1 MSSTFPGPTRT
12 SDTKR
17 PDLMNK
23 TARTRRFS
31 LFAIVG
37 LLLVLGL
44 GQSIH
49 RHMVFD
55 VPWLPGTAKSI
66 WSIEAGI
73 QFFGRGEPVSV
84 NLRRPTNQPGFA
96 VLDESGASPGYGL
109 SFVDH
114 IGLPTA
120 QWSIREA
127 TGRQTLYYRAEIL
140 QRDSDELD
148 EEPPP
153 RLQSRSWE
161 EPYATAAEAVLDQ
174 AFSLSADPFS
184 LTRQLINQFRESDLG
199 QNEQLLLDEVG
210 EQNIT
215 NLLADMLQSRDIPA
229 TTVYGLIL
237 EDGRRRQ
244 RLKPLLRVWSDDRS
258 EIFPL
263 GLTPAES
270 GLPLLLWQPTRGF
283 VLDVTGGSGSDLTF
297 SMLRSEFTNFGQVAT
312 ALGEAND
319 LLGFSIHTLPIQ
331 EQAMFKTIL
340 LLPIGALVVCLLR
353 ILVGLRTSGT
363 FMPVLI
369 ALAFIETSLV
379 TGLVGFLVVVAVGL
393 MIRSYMSHLNLL
405 LVARISAVIITVIT
419 IIALFSVFSYR
430 VGLTEGLKITFF
442 PLIILSWTVE
452 RMSILWEEEGWRE
465 VAIQGSGS
473 LLTAIAAYLAM
484 TNPLVRHL
492 SFNFL
497 GLQFVALALIMLLGS
512 YTGYRLLELRR
523 FKPLADQAH

>member
-1 MSSTFPGPTRT
+1 
-12 SDTKR
+12 
-17 PDLMNK
+17 MNT

-31 LFAIVG
+31 LLAIVG
-37 LLLVLGL
+37 LLSVLGF

-49 RHMVFD
+49 RHVVYD
-55 VPWLPGTAKSI
+55 VPWMPGTEKSI
-66 WSIEAGI
+66 WSIEASI
-73 QFFGRGEPVSV
+73 EFFGRGEPVSV
-84 NLRRPTNQPGFA
+84 NLRRPSDQAGFA

-127 TGRQTLYYRAEIL
+127 TGRQTLYYRAEVL
-140 QRDSDELD
+140 QRDADDLD

-161 EPYATAAEAVLDQ
+161 EPYSTAAETVLDQ

-184 LTRQLINQFRESDLG
+184 LTRQLISQFRASELG

-210 EQNIT
+210 ERNLT

-229 TTVYGLIL
+229 TTVYGLLL

-244 RLKPLLRVWSDDRS
+244 RLKPLLRVWSDSDS

-263 GLTPAES
+263 SLTAAES
-270 GLPLLLWQPTRGF
+270 QLPLLLWQPTRGF
-283 VLDVTGGSGSDLTF
+283 VLDVTGGTGSDLTF
-297 SMLRSEFTNFGQVAT
+297 SMIRSEFTNYGQVAT
-312 ALGEAND
+312 ALGEADD
-319 LLGFSIHTLPIQ
+319 LLGFSIRNLPIQ
-331 EQAMFKTIL
+331 EQVMFKTIL

-353 ILVGLRTSGT
+353 ILVGLKTSGT

-379 TGLVGFLVVVAVGL
+379 TGLVGFLLVVAVGL

-405 LVARISAVIITVIT
+405 LVARISAVIITVIA
-419 IIALFSVFSYR
+419 IIGLFSVFSYR

-442 PLIILSWTVE
+442 PMIILSWTVE

-465 VAIQGSGS
+465 VAVQGGGS
-473 LLTAIAAYLAM
+473 LLTAVAAYLAM
-484 TNPLVRHL
+484 TNPWVRHL

-497 GLQFVALALIMLLGS
+497 GLQFVTLALIMLLGS
-512 YTGYRLLELRR
+512 YSGYRLLELRR
-523 FKPLADQAH
+523 FKSIVDSVD

>member
-1 MSSTFPGPTRT
+1 
-12 SDTKR
+12 
-17 PDLMNK
+17 MNK

-31 LFAIVG
+31 LLAIVG
-37 LLLVLGL
+37 LLSVLGF

-49 RHMVFD
+49 RHVVYD
-55 VPWLPGTAKSI
+55 VPWMPGTEKSI
-66 WSIEAGI
+66 WSIEASV

-84 NLRRPTNQPGFA
+84 NLRRPGDQAGFA

-127 TGRQTLYYRAEIL
+127 TGRQTLYYRAEVL
-140 QRDSDELD
+140 QRDAEELD

-161 EPYATAAEAVLDQ
+161 GPYATAVEAVLDQ
-174 AFSLSADPFS
+174 AFGLSADPFS
-184 LTRQLINQFRESDLG
+184 LTRQLIAQFRASDLG
-199 QNEQLLLDEVG
+199 QNEQLLIDEVG
-210 EQNIT
+210 EQNLT
-215 NLLADMLQSRDIPA
+215 NLIADMLQSRDIPA
-229 TTVYGLIL
+229 TTVYGLLL

-258 EIFPL
+258 EVFPL
-263 GLTPAES
+263 SLSSAERD
-270 GLPLLLWQPTRGF
+270 LPLLLWQPTRGF
-283 VLDVTGGSGSDLTF
+283 VLDVTGGTGSDLTF
-297 SMLRSEFTNFGQVAT
+297 SMIRSVFTNYGSVAS
-312 ALGEAND
+312 ALGEESD
-319 LLGFSIHTLPIQ
+319 WLGFSIHTLPIE
-331 EQAMFKTIL
+331 EQAKFKTIL

-379 TGLVGFLVVVAVGL
+379 TGLIGFLLVVAVGL

-405 LVARISAVIITVIT
+405 LVARISAVIITVIA
-419 IIALFSVFSYR
+419 IIGLFSVFSYR

-442 PLIILSWTVE
+442 PMIILSWTVE

-465 VAIQGSGS
+465 VALQGSGS
-473 LLTAIAAYLAM
+473 LLTAVAAYLAM
-484 TNPLVRHL
+484 TNPWVRHL
-492 SFNFL
+492 SFNFI

-512 YTGYRLLELRR
+512 YSGYRLLELRR
-523 FKPLADQAH
+523 FKPLVNPGN

>member
-1 MSSTFPGPTRT
+1 
-12 SDTKR
+12 
-17 PDLMNK
+17 MNK
-23 TARTRRFS
+23 SAQSSRFS
-31 LFAIVG
+31 LFALVG
-37 LLLVLGL
+37 LLSVLGL

-49 RHMVFD
+49 RHIVYD
-55 VPWLPGTAKSI
+55 IPWVPGTEKSI
-66 WSIEAGI
+66 WSIEASI
-73 QFFGRGEPVSV
+73 QFFGRGDPVSV
-84 NLRRPTNQPGFA
+84 NLRRPSDQAGFA

-127 TGRQTLYYRAEIL
+127 TGQQTLYYRAEVL
-140 QRDSDELD
+140 QRDTEDFD

-161 EPYATAAEAVLDQ
+161 EPYATAVEAVLDQ
-174 AFSLSADPFS
+174 AFSMSADPFS
-184 LTRQLINQFRESDLG
+184 LTRQLISQFRATDLA
-199 QNEQLLLDEVG
+199 QNEQLLIDEVG
-210 EQNIT
+210 EQNLT

-229 TTVYGLIL
+229 TTVYGLLL

-244 RLKPLLRVWSDDRS
+244 RLKPLLRVWSDERS
-258 EIFPL
+258 EVFKF
-263 GLTPAES
+263 GLSAVEAR
-270 GLPLLLWQPTRGF
+270 LPVLLWQPTRGF
-283 VLDVTGGSGSDLTF
+283 VLDVTGGTGSDLTF
-297 SMLRSEFTNFGQVAT
+297 SMIRSEFTSYGQVAA
-312 ALGEAND
+312 ALGEGD
-319 LLGFSIHTLPIQ
+319 DFLGFSIHTLPIE

-353 ILVGLRTSGT
+353 IFVGLSTSGT

-369 ALAFIETSLV
+369 ALAFIETSLL
-379 TGLVGFLVVVAVGL
+379 TGLVGFLLVVAVGL

-430 VGLTEGLKITFF
+430 IGLTEGLKITFF
-442 PLIILSWTVE
+442 PMIILSWTVE

-473 LLTAIAAYLAM
+473 LLTAVLAYLAM
-484 TNPLVRHL
+484 TNPWVRHL
-492 SFNFL
+492 SFNFI

-512 YTGYRLLELRR
+512 YSGYRLLELRR
-523 FKPLADQAH
+523 FKPIVNSVK

>member
-1 MSSTFPGPTRT
+1 
-12 SDTKR
+12 
-17 PDLMNK
+17 MN
-23 TARTRRFS
+23 TPARTRRFS

-37 LLLVLGL
+37 LLLILGF

-49 RHMVFD
+49 RHTVYD
-55 VPWLPGTAKSI
+55 VPWLPGTEKSI
-66 WSIEAGI
+66 WSIEASI
-73 QFFGRGEPVSV
+73 QFFARGEPVSV
-84 NLRRPTNQPGFA
+84 SLRRPSNQAGFA

-109 SFVDH
+109 SLVDH

-120 QWSIREA
+120 QWAVREA
-127 TGRQTLYYRAEIL
+127 TGRQTIYYRAEVL
-140 QRDSDELD
+140 QRDSDD
-148 EEPPP
+148 FDREPPP
-153 RLQSRSWE
+153 RLQSRNWE
-161 EPYATAAEAVLDQ
+161 EPYATAVEAVLDQ

-184 LTRQLINQFRESDLG
+184 LTQRLINQFRASDRA
-199 QNEQLLLDEVG
+199 QNEQLLIDEVG
-210 EQNIT
+210 EQNLT
-215 NLLADMLQSRDIPA
+215 NLIADMLQSRDIPA
-229 TTVYGLIL
+229 TTVYGLVL

-244 RLKPLLRVWSDDRS
+244 RLKPLLRVWNDDRS
-258 EIFPL
+258 EIFKL
-263 GLTPAES
+263 SLSEVENR
-270 GLPLLLWQPTRGF
+270 LPLMLWQPTRGF
-283 VLDVTGGSGSDLTF
+283 VLDVTGGTGSDLTF
-297 SMLRSEFTNFGQVAT
+297 SMIRSEFTNYGQMAT
-312 ALGEAND
+312 ALGEADD
-319 LLGFSIHTLPIQ
+319 LLGFSIHTLPIA

-379 TGLVGFLVVVAVGL
+379 TGLVGFLLVVAVGL

-442 PLIILSWTVE
+442 PMIILSWTVE

-473 LLTAIAAYLAM
+473 LLTAVAAYLAM
-484 TNPLVRHL
+484 TSSLVRHL
-492 SFNFL
+492 SFNFI
-497 GLQFVALALIMLLGS
+497 GLQFVVLAVIMLLGS
-512 YTGYRLLELRR
+512 YSGYRLLELRR
-523 FKPLADQAH
+523 FKSLVDTGN